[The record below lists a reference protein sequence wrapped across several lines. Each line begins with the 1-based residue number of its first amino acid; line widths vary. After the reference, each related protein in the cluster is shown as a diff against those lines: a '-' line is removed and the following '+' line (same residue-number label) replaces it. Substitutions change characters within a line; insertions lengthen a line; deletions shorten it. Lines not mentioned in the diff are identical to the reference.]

1 MEKLLTGI
9 IPEGWTEEAKERR
22 DFIEVTATVNVS
34 VTDKNRERFRETL
47 TEIKRRLNEEFGG
60 NMIEAIISI
69 YPRPLVRVLLRRDL
83 RK

>member
-69 YPRPLVRVLLRRDL
+69 YPRPLVRVLLRGDL